1 VYQNKNRI
9 YSNPLYLQQ
18 ALNAKSRKM
27 KDIKEN
33 FFNLLD
39 ESFPGIK
46 ANILRCEGLGFPWNS
61 TPYFKEENGEILSH
75 VGFLEYPIAIDGK
88 FHKAAALHA
97 ICTKKS
103 FRGRGLASELIR
115 EALNWAEKQYEFVI
129 LFTEIP
135 KFYEKLSF
143 QCIQEYRFHL
153 PCKKPKG
160 TQLLTP
166 VVSPR
171 DNELFLSCFQNRAPT
186 SNCVW
191 MKDDGDIASFN
202 TLFATYP
209 AYWSLYYSHSMNGIL
224 SYELKGKTLHLYD
237 VIASSIPSLDMI
249 LEHLPGAI
257 DDIYFYFS
265 PDRFTDA
272 AIPEPY
278 LYDNGHFLVHGKWP
292 CIEPFMIA
300 PLSRC

>member
-1 VYQNKNRI
+1 
-9 YSNPLYLQQ
+9 
-18 ALNAKSRKM
+18 M

-88 FHKAAALHA
+88 VHKAAALHA

-103 FRGRGLASELIR
+103 FRGRGLASEFIR
-115 EALNWAEKQYEFVI
+115 EALSWAEKQYEFVI

-153 PCKKPKG
+153 P
-160 TQLLTP
+160 
-166 VVSPR
+166 
-171 DNELFLSCFQNRAPT
+171 
-186 SNCVW
+186 
-191 MKDDGDIASFN
+191 
-202 TLFATYP
+202 
-209 AYWSLYYSHSMNGIL
+209 
-224 SYELKGKTLHLYD
+224 
-237 VIASSIPSLDMI
+237 
-249 LEHLPGAI
+249 
-257 DDIYFYFS
+257 
-265 PDRFTDA
+265 
-272 AIPEPY
+272 
-278 LYDNGHFLVHGKWP
+278 
-292 CIEPFMIA
+292 
-300 PLSRC
+300 